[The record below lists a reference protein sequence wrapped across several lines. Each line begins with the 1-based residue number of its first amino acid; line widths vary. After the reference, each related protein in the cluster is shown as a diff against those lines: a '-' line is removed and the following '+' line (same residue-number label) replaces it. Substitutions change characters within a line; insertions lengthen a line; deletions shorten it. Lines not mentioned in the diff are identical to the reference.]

1 MGRPKLGYQLRRD
14 RGDRCYLRVDGFAD
28 RFAFDTRSPTTA
40 QIADALAYIRT
51 NGKAESPK
59 PAPAEQ
65 DNLRAVTDAYYKS
78 KQFLKDIDVTTQRA
92 RCNVAEALLCT
103 LTPEGRIPRAQIKV
117 YDLTRRHVLA
127 IRDECLDKP
136 EAGNARVKF
145 LRYLYG
151 FAIDAEWPG
160 VIGNPAREVK
170 LLQPVVK
177 VTPEGVPYTGHR
189 EWQLEHVERF
199 LDFHRDDFD
208 VCLTINLLLYTGA
221 RISDLRKV
229 GRVHE
234 TMIDWRGT
242 KVRCLKFRVTK
253 GAGKRARAGKTQVEA
268 VVPIVPQ
275 LAVVLDRLPGDRM
288 VYLHH
293 GYGRPWRSAK
303 SLGER
308 VKKWRDAIVD
318 EDGSRP
324 FADLSC
330 HGLRK
335 ASADWWVKTYRCST
349 HELMAIFGWLTE
361 KEALHYTA
369 GYDREDS
376 AAGVVVKF
384 PARA

>member
-1 MGRPKLGYQLRRD
+1 MGRPKLGYHLRRD

-28 RFAFDTRSPTTA
+28 RFAFDTRNPTTA
-40 QIADALAYIRT
+40 QIADALAQIRS
-51 NGKAESPK
+51 NGKAETPK
-59 PAPAEQ
+59 PSPADQ
-65 DNLRAVTDAYYKS
+65 DSLRAVADAYYKS
-78 KQFLKDIDVTTQRA
+78 RQFLKNIDPTTQTA
-92 RCNVAEALLCT
+92 RRNAIEALLRT
-103 LTPEGRIPRAQIKV
+103 KTATGMLRAHGKV
-117 YDLTRRHVLA
+117 YDLTRKHVLA
-127 IRDECLDKP
+127 IQGECFDKP
-136 EAGNARVKF
+136 ETGNIRVKI
-145 LRYLYG
+145 LRYLYA

-160 VIGNPAREVK
+160 VTGNPAREVK
-170 LLQPVVK
+170 LLPPAVK
-177 VTPEGVPYTGHR
+177 TTPEGAPYVGHR
-189 EWQLEHVERF
+189 EWTLPEAERF
-199 LDFHRDDFD
+199 LDFHRDDAD
-208 VCLTINLLLYTGA
+208 ACLTVNLLLYTGA
-221 RISDLRKV
+221 RVSDLRKV

-253 GAGKRARAGKTQVEA
+253 GSGKRARVGKAQVDA

-275 LAVVLDRLPGDRM
+275 LAAVLARLPADRM

-293 GYGRPWRSAK
+293 SHGRPWRSAK

-318 EDGSRP
+318 DDGSRP